1 MTRGS
6 RSTGRKKKTS
16 AGRGRPTKRERTTL
30 VVLLAA
36 IAVLLGVL
44 VALLPETAGDDGG
57 ALAGTAGSAESGD
70 GAGDPGTGAGGEGAT
85 DRGRSSTRDG
95 DSAGEGADDP
105 TDARDAPRVAEDEAD
120 GGAVTEG
127 YPEGESPAR
136 DAPGGEAP
144 AMTGADEAWWLP
156 ESAPPPQERGP
167 LVLVLDDAGNT
178 LDGFQA
184 FLALDVPL
192 AVAVLPQLD
201 YSVRAA
207 AMASAAGKE
216 ILLHLPMEAENG
228 ADPGPGAIRTDLSAG
243 EIAARVGDD
252 LASVP
257 GAIGVNNHMGSKA
270 TADPEVMRTVLGA
283 LHERDL
289 FFLDSRTSAATT
301 GRTVAAEVGI
311 PFAERAVFLDHE
323 RTREAIL
330 GSIAHALE
338 LSGEGEPVVMIGHVT
353 VPLLADVLAEAF
365 PVIVEAGYA
374 FAPLSSLVSPVRVAA
389 GESE

>member
-16 AGRGRPTKRERTTL
+16 ARRGRPTKRERTTL
-30 VVLLAA
+30 IVLLAA

-44 VALLPETAGDDGG
+44 VALLPETAGDDDG
-57 ALAGTAGSAESGD
+57 ALSGTAGSAEPGD
-70 GAGDPGTGAGGEGAT
+70 AVDDPGDAPVGGTPSDGEPSPTGE
-85 DRGRSSTRDG
+85 G
-95 DSAGEGADDP
+95 DSASDGRRDDGGS
-105 TDARDAPRVAEDEAD
+105 PRVGEEGAD
-120 GGAVTEG
+120 GGAVTEA
-127 YPEGESPAR
+127 YPDGESPAG
-136 DAPGGEAP
+136 DASGGEAP
-144 AMTGADEAWWLP
+144 AGTGADEAWWLP

-178 LDGFQA
+178 LDGYQA
-184 FLALDVPL
+184 FLELDVPL

-201 YSVRAA
+201 HSVRAA

-216 ILLHLPMEAENG
+216 ILLHLPMEAESG
-228 ADPGPGAIRTDLSAG
+228 ADPGPGAIRTDLSA
-243 EIAARVGDD
+243 EEVAARVGDD

-270 TADPEVMRTVLGA
+270 TADAVLMRTVLGA
-283 LHERDL
+283 LHDRDL

-330 GSIAHALE
+330 GSLAHALE

-389 GESE
+389 GDSE